1 MEQGKLIIISAPSGS
16 GKSTIIGRIMQDES
30 LRLAFSVSATTRPR
44 RGQEVHGVDY
54 YYKTIE
60 EFQQMIE
67 NDELVEYQEVYEG
80 RYYGTPKS
88 EVERIT
94 GMGKNV
100 VLDLD
105 VSRECMATAPS
116 ASSSSH
122 PVSRCCVSGSSTAAP
137 TAWRISRPAWTRLN
151 LKSASARNLTT
162 PLSTMT
168 LTPPLPRFTTS
179 SLISSPNSYIFIK
192 RINDGSSVLPGF
204 TEDRYFL
211 SATSA
216 RIFIAPLVING

>member
-1 MEQGKLIIISAPSGS
+1 MKEGKLIIISAPSGS

-44 RGQEVHGVDY
+44 RGEEVHGVDY
-54 YYKTIE
+54 YYKTVD

-94 GMGKNV
+94 ALGMNV

-105 VSRECMATAPS
+105 VLGGVNVKQMYGDRA
-116 ASSSSH
+116 
-122 PVSRCCVSGSSTAAP
+122 
-137 TAWRISRPAWTRLN
+137 IS
-151 LKSASARNLTT
+151 
-162 PLSTMT
+162 
-168 LTPPLPRFTTS
+168 
-179 SLISSPNSYIFIK
+179 IFIQPPSIEVL
-192 RINDGSSVLPGF
+192 RQRLIDRGTDSMEDIN
-204 TEDRYFL
+204 
-211 SATSA
+211 A
-216 RIFIAPLVING
+216 RLAKAEFEISIGPQFDHTVVNDDLETAVNEVHELIAEFVAD

>member
-16 GKSTIIGRIMQDES
+16 GKSTIIGHIMQDES

-54 YYKTIE
+54 YYLTAD
-60 EFQQMIE
+60 EFKRMIA

-88 EVERIT
+88 EVDRIT

-105 VSRECMATAPS
+105 VLGGVNVKKMYGDRA
-116 ASSSSH
+116 
-122 PVSRCCVSGSSTAAP
+122 
-137 TAWRISRPAWTRLN
+137 IS
-151 LKSASARNLTT
+151 
-162 PLSTMT
+162 
-168 LTPPLPRFTTS
+168 
-179 SLISSPNSYIFIK
+179 IFIQPPSVEVLRQRLINRGTDSMEDIK
-192 RINDGSSVLPGF
+192 ARVDKAEFEISFGPQFDYTVINDNLDDAVAQVHDL
-204 TEDRYFL
+204 
-211 SATSA
+211 
-216 RIFIAPLVING
+216 IAEFINGK

>member
-16 GKSTIIGRIMQDES
+16 GKSTIIGRVMQDES

-54 YYKTIE
+54 YYLTLE
-60 EFQQMIE
+60 EFKEKIA

-80 RYYGTPKS
+80 RYYGTLKS

-105 VSRECMATAPS
+105 VLGGVNVKHMYGDRA
-116 ASSSSH
+116 
-122 PVSRCCVSGSSTAAP
+122 
-137 TAWRISRPAWTRLN
+137 IS
-151 LKSASARNLTT
+151 
-162 PLSTMT
+162 
-168 LTPPLPRFTTS
+168 
-179 SLISSPNSYIFIK
+179 IFIQPPSVEVLRQRLINRGTDSMEDIQNRVDK
-192 RINDGSSVLPGF
+192 AEFEISIGPQFDHTVINDDLDTAVAQVHDLIA
-204 TEDRYFL
+204 D
-211 SATSA
+211 
-216 RIFIAPLVING
+216 FIGL